1 MMIHLKKYVLCT
13 NNWYSLAQIYEEK
26 KSWKWIV
33 ISIFINS
40 VQLCFKVV
48 QEKKRMMIH
57 LKKYVAY
64 SNNWY
69 FLAQIF
75 EDKKIDNEFVVC
87 MKRQTMTNPFFCMGS
102 RFVVWVFFLR
112 RLMMVQVD
120 NFQRVLF
127 LYHFVE
133 DFEQRFS
140 CVEFVKTFYKM
151 VKIGTKN

>member
-1 MMIHLKKYVLCT
+1 MYYVQTIGIFLLRFTKKKEVESELLYQFLSIVSNFALK
-13 NNWYSLAQIYEEK
+13 WYK
-26 KSWKWIV
+26 R
-33 ISIFINS
+33 
-40 VQLCFKVV
+40 
-48 QEKKRMMIH
+48 KRMMIH

-112 RLMMVQVD
+112 RLMVQV
-120 NFQRVLF
+120 NNLQRVPF
-127 LYHFVE
+127 LYHGIK
-133 DFEQRFS
+133 DFERIFS
-140 CVEFVKTFYKM
+140 YVESVK
-151 VKIGTKN
+151 

>member
-1 MMIHLKKYVLCT
+1 MIHLKKYVLCT
-13 NNWYSLAQIYEEK
+13 NNWYFLAQIYEEK
-26 KSWKWIV
+26 KMLESELLHPFLSIVSNFALKWY
-33 ISIFINS
+33 
-40 VQLCFKVV
+40 KR
-48 QEKKRMMIH
+48 KRMMIH

-127 LYHFVE
+127 YTIL
-133 DFEQRFS
+133 S
-140 CVEFVKTFYKM
+140 KTLNRDSA
-151 VKIGTKN
+151 V